1 MKTKELNSSMLCN
14 PKKIFPTSHRGILQ
28 MKKQYLDKI
37 SNKNKAINFFPIRKS
52 YEKPLDLQIKTRN
65 FSIPSTPLEMPRN
78 HIIYTN

>member
-52 YEKPLDLQIKTRN
+52 YEKAFGPSDQKLAIFRFLQ
-65 FSIPSTPLEMPRN
+65 LL
-78 HIIYTN
+78 